1 MTSAGF
7 PDRPPGPHFSPLLPH
22 DAVAPDIFDAV
33 ALPGVL
39 LPLVL
44 ANLLSPRL
52 WDLAAAAQQQS
63 AAEPRSDPADG
74 VAPQVRAVQESIDR
88 HYQHLSPPE
97 VARLDGDLDLARERD
112 RLGAEVVDYALSRI
126 LATARWRMEHGT
138 LADPALVE
146 SVAAGRFPAYFYAT
160 IDEAHAH
167 RIILGR
173 RKHKPAGLT
182 SCLDEAALF
191 AAALLAMPGVCDSF
205 AVLGG
210 PSHYTVLGTS
220 GGRPWWF
227 YGKSHL
233 WSAGQWQEQVARD
246 HDGDAQAALD
256 ALLPDLD
263 CIITPAGT
271 LDLAGGRTTIP
282 VAEQAQLLATCEQYF
297 GRGVRQL
304 AAAHSATPHADGGG
318 LAALATAMADSGSR
332 DGAEHVV
339 RDAFSLDPQRTDVNC
354 VLMAHRSLQVAD
366 AGQYLDAAR
375 NSPRAR
381 RLARELRTPAEALAA
396 VAAIPG
402 DASMFGD
409 PARIAMPEE
418 TLRLGTGSDRDKA
431 LLLHVLAELLPGTG
445 GQRPDPGIETVL
457 GSVDS
462 VVTGPGFSFSTLA
475 MAPAPAPRDGIRLR
489 APLPHR

>member
-1 MTSAGF
+1 M
-7 PDRPPGPHFSPLLPH
+7 
-22 DAVAPDIFDAV
+22 APDIFDAV

-44 ANLLSPRL
+44 ANVLSPRL
-52 WDLAAAAQQQS
+52 WDLAAAAQQQV
-63 AAEPRSDPADG
+63 AAEPKAHPADG
-74 VAPQVRAVQESIDR
+74 VPPPIRAVQESIDR

-97 VARLDGDLDLARERD
+97 VAQLDGDLDLARERD
-112 RLGAEVVDYALSRI
+112 RLGVEVVDYALARI

-167 RIILGR
+167 RSILGR

-227 YGKSHL
+227 YGKAHL
-233 WSAGQWQEQVARD
+233 WSAAQWQEQVARD
-246 HDGDAQAALD
+246 HAGDAQSALD
-256 ALLPDLD
+256 SLLPDLD
-263 CIITPAGT
+263 CIITLGGT

-282 VAEQAQLLATCEQYF
+282 IPQQQRLLAMCEQYF
-297 GRGVRQL
+297 GQGVRQL
-304 AAAHSATPHADGGG
+304 AAAHCATPHADGGG

-332 DGAEHVV
+332 GGAEHVV
-339 RDAFSLDPQRTDVNC
+339 REAFSRDPQRTDANC
-354 VLMAHRSLQVAD
+354 VLMAHRSLEVAD
-366 AGQYLDAAR
+366 AGQYLVAAR

-381 RLARELRTPAEALAA
+381 RLAQELRTPADALAA
-396 VAAIPG
+396 VAEIPG
-402 DASMFGD
+402 EVSMFGD
-409 PARIAMPEE
+409 PGRIAMPEE

-431 LLLHVLAELLPGTG
+431 LLLHVLVESLPVAG
-445 GQRPDPGIETVL
+445 RPREGVETVL
-457 GSVDS
+457 GARDS
-462 VVTGPGFSFSTLA
+462 VVTGPGFSFSTLT
-475 MAPAPAPRDGIRLR
+475 MAPAPAPPDGIRLR
-489 APLPHR
+489 APLPAR